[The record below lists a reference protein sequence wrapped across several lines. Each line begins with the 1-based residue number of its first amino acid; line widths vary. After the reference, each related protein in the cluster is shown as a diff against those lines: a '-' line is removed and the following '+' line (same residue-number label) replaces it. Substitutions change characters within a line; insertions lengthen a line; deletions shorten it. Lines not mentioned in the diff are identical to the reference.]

1 MLRDF
6 VRSGSERALYEA
18 SLLSRTFVEQGIGP
32 EEIVA
37 LHVEALQ
44 SATVELSDREQTR
57 AATSGLQFLLE
68 VMITYG
74 VQHKQYLELRL
85 RELARSDADKADVIA
100 AIAHELRTPLTA
112 AKGNIDMAVRQLGR
126 GQTERLPTLLG
137 SSREAL
143 ERLTR
148 LTGQLLEASR
158 GEPRE
163 LRLESLQL
171 EEVLGQA
178 CAWAS
183 AGAAEKGLA
192 VVYESALE
200 RCTVEGNHDALLTV
214 FGNLLSNAV
223 RYTPEGGRVTVRH
236 GRGERTAWAE
246 VRDTGIGMDEA
257 TRARVFEKFFRSDEA
272 RNMAAT
278 GLGLGLSLV
287 AQLVEAHGGRIEV
300 ESALG
305 RGSCFRVELP
315 IDPTDQEEG
324 A

>member
-1 MLRDF
+1 MRMKTREQRAAAEAKPPGNDYERVLRHF
-6 VRSGSERALYEA
+6 ITSGTERARYEA
-18 SLLSRTFVEQGIGP
+18 SRLSRIFVENGVGP

-44 SATVELSDREQTR
+44 AVTADLSYRDQAR
-57 AATSGLQFLLE
+57 AATDGLQFLLE

-112 AKGNIDMAVRQLGR
+112 AKGNIDMAVRQLGSGR
-126 GQTERLPTLLG
+126 TERLPTLLG

-148 LTGQLLEASR
+148 LTGELLEASR

-163 LRLESLQL
+163 LPLAPRPLET
-171 EEVLGQA
+171 VLAQA

-192 VVYESALE
+192 VVYESPLE
-200 RCTVEGNHDALLTV
+200 PCRVQGNSDALLTV
-214 FGNLLSNAV
+214 FGNLLS
-223 RYTPEGGRVTVRH
+223 
-236 GRGERTAWAE
+236 
-246 VRDTGIGMDEA
+246 
-257 TRARVFEKFFRSDEA
+257 
-272 RNMAAT
+272 
-278 GLGLGLSLV
+278 
-287 AQLVEAHGGRIEV
+287 
-300 ESALG
+300 
-305 RGSCFRVELP
+305 
-315 IDPTDQEEG
+315 
-324 A
+324 